1 MSESTDGFYD
11 GDAGRSLPQTL
22 HILVVRRGSP
32 TKNKKLKIEKNFF
45 FDFMQKKETRRIR
58 NQRVPISN

>member
-22 HILVVRRGSP
+22 HILVARRGSP

-45 FDFMQKKETRRIR
+45 FWFYAEERNKKDKDSTRF
-58 NQRVPISN
+58 N

>member
-11 GDAGRSLPQTL
+11 GYAGRSLSQTL
-22 HILVVRRGSP
+22 HILVARRGSP

-45 FDFMQKKETRRIR
+45 WFYTEERNKKDKESTRF
-58 NQRVPISN
+58 N

>member
-11 GDAGRSLPQTL
+11 GYAGRSLSQTL
-22 HILVVRRGSP
+22 HILVARRGSP

-45 FDFMQKKETRRIR
+45 FDFIQKKETRRIR
-58 NQRVPISN
+58 NQRVSISN

>member
-11 GDAGRSLPQTL
+11 GYAERSLSQTL
-22 HILVVRRGSP
+22 HILVARKGSP

-45 FDFMQKKETRRIR
+45 LILYRRKKQEG
-58 NQRVPISN
+58 

>member
-45 FDFMQKKETRRIR
+45 FDFMQKKETRR
-58 NQRVPISN
+58 